1 MDLLS
6 FFALGIIVFVFLTL
20 AYGIV
25 AIHDIPYNMP
35 KRAITRTEMPSI
47 AAGWVSLF
55 TLHAIWPFWWIWA
68 TAYHPE
74 HGYAGRPKQR
84 VSNDTAAG
92 LNPGD
97 RDKRLTE
104 LEARLAQLETPLEKR
119 LES

>member
-1 MDLLS
+1 M
-6 FFALGIIVFVFLTL
+6 ALGIIILVFLTL
-20 AYGIV
+20 VFGIV
-25 AIHDIPYNMP
+25 AIHDIPYNIAKARNVP
-35 KRAITRTEMPSI
+35 HQDAIHPTVC
-47 AAGWVSLF
+47 VSLF
-55 TLHAIWPFWWIWA
+55 TLHAIWPFLWIWA

>member
-1 MDLLS
+1 M
-6 FFALGIIVFVFLTL
+6 ALGIIILVFLTL
-20 AYGIV
+20 AFGIV
-25 AIHDIPYNMP
+25 AIHDIPYNIA
-35 KRAITRTEMPSI
+35 KRAISRIKMPSI
-47 AAGWVSLF
+47 QRYALASSPF
-55 TLHAIWPFWWIWA
+55 TPSGRSSGSGRPPI
-68 TAYHPE
+68 TPE

>member
-1 MDLLS
+1 V
-6 FFALGIIVFVFLTL
+6 ALGIIILVFLTL
-20 AYGIV
+20 VFGIV
-25 AIHDIPYNMP
+25 AIHDIPYNIAKARNVP
-35 KRAITRTEMPSI
+35 HQDAIHPTV
-47 AAGWVSLF
+47 WVSLF
-55 TLHAIWPFWWIWA
+55 TLRAIWPFLRIWA

-104 LEARLAQLETPLEKR
+104 LEARLAQLETPPEKR